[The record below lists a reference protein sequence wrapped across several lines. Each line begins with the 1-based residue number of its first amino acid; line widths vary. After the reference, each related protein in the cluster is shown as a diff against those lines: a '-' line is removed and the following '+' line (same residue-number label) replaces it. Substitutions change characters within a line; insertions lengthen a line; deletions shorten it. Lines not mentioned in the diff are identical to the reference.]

1 MDGRSMD
8 DQPLQ
13 ILVHSTM
20 VWAPFLLVKVALKCR
35 WPVWLVFLL
44 GLGLPFLM
52 LVPRGMTGQG
62 WWPRSQIVIGILTFY
77 GLFVG
82 AGMALATWM
91 KRTGQVE

>member
-1 MDGRSMD
+1 MD
-8 DQPLQ
+8 DQSLQ
-13 ILVHSTM
+13 ILVYST
-20 VWAPFLLVKVALKCR
+20 VAGAPFLLVRGALRYR
-35 WPVWLVFLL
+35 WPAWLMFLL

-52 LVPRGMTGQG
+52 LVPRGMTGLG
-62 WWPRSQIVIGILTFY
+62 WWPRSQIVVGILAFY